1 MSKISQCAICVAM
14 RDTFWDI
21 RPNFEIFRYI
31 LTITLSIW
39 QFWVVQ
45 TLRTYFELS
54 AHTPSIVRTYFE
66 LSRHF
71 SQTGFH
77 ETMTQNLQGYL
88 FRPYASAPL
97 PLPISESGGNNEIC
111 LVGSNPLDYLHCKL
125 PTLSPLCYSANAHWR
140 RVQLS
145 SAYIHNCTSHPTPPR
160 LCAACCCNPQCSTVS
175 CSPAAVHCS
184 VEVIQCL
191 ALLPG
196 AGARVLEKKRQLL
209 PRFRIPPVQKLDLVR
224 AVHQMIPKR
233 ITNVAGNWL
242 LWWSWSKMVFW
253 FNLGS
258 MSKTVR
264 TVEPR
269 TVGPRTVG
277 LQTVGPPLLLS
288 PLYIWY

>member
-1 MSKISQCAICVAM
+1 MFGGHQSTGLPSLQTAHSVH
-14 RDTFWDI
+14 
-21 RPNFEIFRYI
+21 
-31 LTITLSIW
+31 TL
-39 QFWVVQ
+39 
-45 TLRTYFELS
+45 L
-54 AHTPSIVRTYFE
+54 
-66 LSRHF
+66 
-71 SQTGFH
+71 
-77 ETMTQNLQGYL
+77 
-88 FRPYASAPL
+88 
-97 PLPISESGGNNEIC
+97 
-111 LVGSNPLDYLHCKL
+111 
-125 PTLSPLCYSANAHWR
+125 LCNAHWR

-145 SAYIHNCTSHPTPPR
+145 SAYIHNCTSHPTPPH
-160 LCAACCCNPQCSTVS
+160 LCAACCCNPQCSTEY

-196 AGARVLEKKRQLL
+196 AGARVLGKKRQLL

-242 LWWSWSKMVFW
+242 LWWSSSKMMYW

-277 LQTVGPPLLLS
+277 LRTVGPPLLLS

>member
-1 MSKISQCAICVAM
+1 MWALPAPHTQIVITIDWEASKVMFPNKSGEVLGQVHESWIMNHERMSKISQCAICVAM

-31 LTITLSIW
+31 LTINLSIW

-125 PTLSPLCYSANAHWR
+125 PTLSPLCYSAMHTGEEC
-140 RVQLS
+140 S
-145 SAYIHNCTSHPTPPR
+145 SALHIFTIVLLTPLHPT
-160 LCAACCCNPQCSTVS
+160 CVQHVAAIHSVAQSTVLQQQ
-175 CSPAAVHCS
+175 CTAVW
-184 VEVIQCL
+184 
-191 ALLPG
+191 
-196 AGARVLEKKRQLL
+196 R
-209 PRFRIPPVQKLDLVR
+209 
-224 AVHQMIPKR
+224 
-233 ITNVAGNWL
+233 
-242 LWWSWSKMVFW
+242 
-253 FNLGS
+253 
-258 MSKTVR
+258 
-264 TVEPR
+264 
-269 TVGPRTVG
+269 
-277 LQTVGPPLLLS
+277 
-288 PLYIWY
+288 